1 MLETVSFKTKGF
13 SPFTLLVSPS
23 VSVDVNGTSVSLD
36 PGKIGQNL
44 ADLLP
49 YAARDGYHVTGWTF
63 TAGSQTLTTQ
73 KMQLTA
79 ALFSD
84 LLDLAAG
91 GAVSM
96 TPEYTKNSSG
106 SSSSSSSGSSYVA
119 PDDSVYYT
127 CVKCGYHDWTA
138 TANGYQCDHC
148 GYLEVV
154 KQIAGYERVKGVCEP
169 AAVAQSKAASAAV
182 TTATSPKTGDASNLA
197 LAVAALAASLLGAGA
212 LLVLRKKNH

>member
-1 MLETVSFKTKGF
+1 MEATDGKNTIALETQPITDLEKEIEISLGDVSAAGIAVSGNATVYIKHIHNGEVSFYAADSTIENGMLETVSFKTKGF

-84 LLDLAAG
+84 LLD
-91 GAVSM
+91 
-96 TPEYTKNSSG
+96 
-106 SSSSSSSGSSYVA
+106 
-119 PDDSVYYT
+119 
-127 CVKCGYHDWTA
+127 
-138 TANGYQCDHC
+138 
-148 GYLEVV
+148 
-154 KQIAGYERVKGVCEP
+154 P
-169 AAVAQSKAASAAV
+169 AAVLHLRPAAAMLPPMTVYIIPA
-182 TTATSPKTGDASNLA
+182 
-197 LAVAALAASLLGAGA
+197 
-212 LLVLRKKNH
+212 